1 MVRVGMGRESNRLLQ
16 FGLVAIM
23 DWLGLES
30 VSEFWTWER
39 FDIMVGVTV

>member
-1 MVRVGMGRESNRLLQ
+1 MVWVGMGGESRLVW

-39 FDIMVGVTV
+39 FDIVVGLTV